1 MIRGNH
7 LLGVTVGWIGLS
19 GILIA
24 APEVVVKTP
33 DELAAAL
40 KGIRPNST
48 LKIGPGEYQGG
59 NTVTNLSGVT
69 IEALDPQSPPVFRG
83 GNQAWHFSRCNGL
96 TVRNL
101 IAIGQSMNGFNL
113 DDGGQRDQ
121 PVTGVTLDRVVVRD
135 VGPTGNHDAIKISG
149 LDDLSIQGCEIE
161 GWGGQGIDMVGC
173 HRVLVTGCELKGKEG
188 FAAGAGIQMKGG
200 CSEITIE
207 KCRLT
212 HAGMRPIN
220 LGGSTGMPY
229 FRPAGVTYEAKNLIV
244 RNNVIEGG
252 DCAAAFVGL
261 DGGEFSGNTIINPKE
276 WIFRILQETRA
287 EGFIP
292 CRNVIVKENA
302 VTFQRSQV
310 KVDINIGSGTQPE
323 TFRFERNHW
332 FAKDQPAASKP
343 KLPSPETAGVYG
355 VDPVSKADHQNR

>member
-1 MIRGNH
+1 MILRH
-7 LLGVTVGWIGLS
+7 HPLSVAISWLGLS

-24 APEVVVKTP
+24 APEVVVRDPT
-33 DELAAAL
+33 ELAAAL
-40 KGIRPNST
+40 KVLRPETT
-48 LKIGPGEYQGG
+48 LKIGPGEYKGG
-59 NTVTNLSGVT
+59 NAVSNLNGLT
-69 IEALDPQSPPVFRG
+69 IEALDPQSPPIFRG

-101 IAIGQSMNGFNL
+101 IAIGQSMNGINL
-113 DDGGQRDQ
+113 DDGGQREQ
-121 PVTGVTLDRVVVRD
+121 PVTGVTLDRVVVRE

-149 LDDLSIQGCEIE
+149 LDDLRIQGCEIE

-173 HRVLVTGCELKGKEG
+173 HRVIVTGCELKGKEG

-212 HAGMRPIN
+212 NAGTRPIN

-229 FRPAGVTYEAKNLIV
+229 FRPAGATYEAKDLIV
-244 RNNVIEGG
+244 RDNVIEGG

-261 DGGEFSGNTIINPKE
+261 DGGEFSGNTILNPNK

-287 EGFIP
+287 EGFVP
-292 CRNVIVKENA
+292 CRNVIVKDNA
-302 VTFQRSQV
+302 ITFQRSQV
-310 KVDINIGSGTQPE
+310 KVEVNIGEGTQPE

-332 FAKDQPAASKP
+332 FAKDQPTASKP
-343 KLPSPETAGVYG
+343 ELPTEETGGVYG
-355 VDPVSKADHQNR
+355 VEPVSKAERR